1 MLLVFSFFFNFY
13 YRFINEKIESLVI
26 SATKAN
32 KGGATA
38 QEASQPKQN
47 GSSKISSDHFSR
59 FLDPTVT
66 GVELVQLKN
75 DQSRTA
81 SDETGKNNA
90 NGTHLSKDPLL
101 LIDTRSTRSW
111 GSVPSSP
118 LTGDGKGI
126 QRHRSGGEWGDMLD
140 IVSRRKTQVLAP
152 ENLENIWT
160 KGRNYKKKEDRLAGH
175 VSQSSL
181 AEKTDAVNNS
191 KGIHNP
197 KEKDGTSKIQ
207 CSQSSV
213 TVSGC
218 NDLSTTKVLSACA
231 DLNMS
236 TRSSNTLYQEDDDHG
251 PMRLEEIETENSSSY
266 TTEDEETSTVTGLDS
281 PVTKVWDGR
290 NNRNLAVS
298 HIRHPLESSEGH
310 TGKKTNKGHVHYR
323 TLPRNHSGR
332 KRSRFSNQKVLVW
345 QEVER
350 TSFLSGDGQDIL
362 NSSKGHEKSE
372 DSSDD
377 SEMEMLGRVNSGAAA
392 SSSAPSTSK
401 SESHSFSVNALQNS
415 LSADSFLKLRCEVD
429 IWLSFSICFR
439 MVNLLL
445 YLASEVHEIFFF
457 WAGFGSE
464 YCEKWLQN
472 ICCLFYF
479 CY

>member
-1 MLLVFSFFFNFY
+1 MFLVFSFFFNFY

-32 KGGATA
+32 KGGTIA
-38 QEASQPKQN
+38 QEASLPKPN
-47 GSSKISSDHFSR
+47 GSSRISSDHFSR

-75 DQSRTA
+75 DQSRTDA
-81 SDETGKNNA
+81 NGSGKNNA

-111 GSVPSSP
+111 GSVPSGP
-118 LTGDGKGI
+118 VTGDAKGI

-140 IVSRRKTQVLAP
+140 IVSRRKTEVLAP
-152 ENLENIWT
+152 ENFENMWT
-160 KGRNYKKKEDRLAGH
+160 KGRHYKKKEDRLAEQ

-181 AEKTDAVNNS
+181 AEKTHLVKNS
-191 KGIHNP
+191 KDIDNP
-197 KEKDGTSKIQ
+197 KEKDGTSKIH
-207 CSQSSV
+207 CSQS

-218 NDLSTTKVLSACA
+218 NDQSTKKDLSPRD

-236 TRSSNTLYQEDDDHG
+236 TCPSNTLYEEDDDHG
-251 PMRLEEIETENSSSY
+251 LMRLEEVETESSSSY

-298 HIRHPLESSEGH
+298 HIRHPLESSDGH
-310 TGKKTNKGHVHYR
+310 LGKKTNKGHVRFR
-323 TLPRNHSGR
+323 TLPRSHSGR
-332 KRSRFSNQKVLVW
+332 KRSRLSSQKVPVW

-401 SESHSFSVNALQNS
+401 SESRSFSVNALQNS
-415 LSADSFLKLRCEVD
+415 LANSFLKLRCEVGL
-429 IWLSFSICFR
+429 WLSFCICFR
-439 MVNLLL
+439 MVNLLM
-445 YLASEVHEIFFF
+445 YLT
-457 WAGFGSE
+457 
-464 YCEKWLQN
+464 
-472 ICCLFYF
+472 
-479 CY
+479 